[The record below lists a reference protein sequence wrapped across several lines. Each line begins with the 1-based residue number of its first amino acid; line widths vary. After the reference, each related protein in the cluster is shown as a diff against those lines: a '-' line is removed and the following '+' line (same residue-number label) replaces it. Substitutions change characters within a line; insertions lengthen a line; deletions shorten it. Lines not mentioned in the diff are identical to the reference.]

1 MRISYQGSVST
12 KLTVVSLSRIFRSS
26 HQAWL
31 LLEVVV
37 AMALF
42 SAVVVSYVVALN
54 QTTELSLSAKRDSQ
68 VFRLLEG
75 ALMEAA
81 TLPTLTEST
90 YDYTLEELNMQLRIE
105 TQPIELY
112 NVDKLLLEDMWLIRA
127 TAHWVQDGVT
137 QEEVLET
144 WRYGKMYQP

>member
-1 MRISYQGSVST
+1 MRISSQGSGSV
-12 KLTVVSLSRIFRSS
+12 KFACFFPSRFFRSPR
-26 HQAWL
+26 QAWL

-81 TLPTLTEST
+81 TLPALTEST

-127 TAHWVQDGVT
+127 TAHWEQDGVT